1 MKKHPLA
8 GAHGRARTL
17 RRRMTDAERAVWRL
31 IRARQIDGRRF
42 RRQVPRGRYVV
53 DFVCHDARL
62 VVEVDGGQH
71 DPASP
76 GEIARTRFLE
86 GEGYRVL
93 LRFWNTGVLQN
104 PEGVWVTVAV
114 ALGEASP
121 PPQPSPIEGEGENIP
136 LLRVPNPGGLP

>member
-1 MKKHPLA
+1 MKKHPPA
-8 GAHGRARTL
+8 GAHDRARAL
-17 RRRMTDAERAVWRL
+17 RRQMTDAERAVWRL
-31 IRARQIDGRRF
+31 IRARQIDAHRF
-42 RRQVPRGRYVV
+42 RRQVPLGRYVV

-93 LRFWNTGVLQN
+93 RFWNTEVLQN
-104 PEGVWVTVAV
+104 PEGVWVTIAA

-121 PPQPSPIEGEGENIP
+121 PPQPSPID
-136 LLRVPNPGGLP
+136 GGG